1 MITIKLPIVN
11 TIDVTNYLKQYNNIV
26 RFSYNRRKE
35 NLTQS
40 EIEKLVKSKM
50 NNIDLMDAS
59 LIRAATDNSKNL
71 NTEDNV
77 VFGGKNNWTK
87 YNKGLITKEQYQN
100 NKLKPLIVRG
110 SKLDPKGNR
119 KFQLNMNNNEII
131 FKPNRKTK
139 ITLRIPNTK
148 HDKTLIKLQELCE
161 LGETYFTCGITNT
174 HVYITFDETIL
185 REEKY
190 FPINKR
196 TLSIDLNPNYISYV
210 ITDNNKVIHKEIIGL
225 SGLNK
230 AKTNKKKYE
239 DFEISKRIVNIAK
252 HYKVKHIIY
261 EKLNIQSSD
270 KGKGKWFNK
279 LVNNN
284 WRRSK
289 FISNLVKRCNIIG
302 ILTQEVIAN
311 YSSFIGQIENE
322 NEYDSIAAAI
332 ELSRRGNLYLEKYY
346 YKVDVEIVGQIIRVN
361 ERLSD
366 DLADRWKK
374 KLNYD
379 GILDTYKSLYDII
392 KNMKYSYRK
401 LFQFNWFS
409 LRLKSSKSLCYVYS

>member
-1 MITIKLPIVN
+1 MITIKLPVLNI
-11 TIDVTNYLKQYNNIV
+11 IDITNYLLQYNNIV

-40 EIEKLVKSKM
+40 QIEQLVKSKM
-50 NNIDLMDAS
+50 NNIDLMDS
-59 LIRAATDNSKNL
+59 SFIRAATDSSKNI
-71 NTEDNV
+71 NIEDNV
-77 VFGGKNNWTK
+77 IFGGKNNWTR

-100 NKLKPLIVRG
+100 NKLKPLTVRG
-110 SKLDPKGNR
+110 SKLDHKGNR

-131 FKPNRKTK
+131 FKPKKNTK
-139 ITLRIPNTK
+139 ITLRIPNTR

-161 LGETYFTCGITNT
+161 LKEAYFTCGITNNY
-174 HVYITFDETIL
+174 VYITFDETIL

-190 FPINKR
+190 VAIDKR

-210 ITDNNKVIHKEIIGL
+210 ITDKNMIIYKEIIGL
-225 SGLNK
+225 SELNK
-230 AKTNKKKYE
+230 AKTNKKKHE

-252 HYKVKHIIY
+252 HHKVKHIIY
-261 EKLNIQSSD
+261 EKLDIRSSD
-270 KGKGKWFNK
+270 KGKGKCFNK

-302 ILTQEVIAN
+302 IMTQEVIPE
-311 YSSFIGQIENE
+311 YSSFIGQIDNE

-332 ELSRRGNLYLEKYY
+332 ELGRRGNLYLDIYY
-346 YKVDVEIVGQIIRVN
+346 YKCKENIKGQIIRVN
-361 ERLSD
+361 EKISD
-366 DLADRWKK
+366 DLGDRWKK
-374 KLNYD
+374 KLNYE
-379 GILDTYKSLYDII
+379 GIFDTYKSLYDEI
-392 KNMKYSYRK
+392 KRLKYSYRQ

-409 LRLKSSKSLCYVYS
+409 LRLKSIKSLCYIYS

>member
-1 MITIKLPIVN
+1 MITIKLPVIN
-11 TIDVTNYLKQYNNIV
+11 IIDITNYLKQYNNIV

-35 NLTQS
+35 NLNQS

-50 NNIDLMDAS
+50 NNIELMDS
-59 LIRAATDNSKNL
+59 SFIKAATDNSKSL

-77 VFGGKNNWTK
+77 VFGGKSNWTR
-87 YNKGLITKEQYQN
+87 YNKNLITKEEYQV
-100 NKLKPLIVRG
+100 NKLKSLTVRG
-110 SKLDPKGNR
+110 SRLDHKGNR

-131 FKPNRKTK
+131 FKPNKKTK
-139 ITLRIPNTK
+139 ITLRIPNTR

-161 LGETYFTCGITNT
+161 LGETYFTCGVTNT
-174 HVYITFDETIL
+174 HVFITFDETIL

-190 FPINKR
+190 FPVNKR

-225 SGLNK
+225 SELNK
-230 AKTNKKKYE
+230 AKTNKKKHE

-261 EKLNIQSSD
+261 EKLSIQSSD

-284 WRRSK
+284 WRRSR

-311 YSSFIGQIENE
+311 YSSFIGQIDNE

-361 ERLSD
+361 EKLSD

-379 GILDTYKSLYDII
+379 GVLDTYKSLYDII
-392 KNMKYSYRK
+392 KNAKYSYRK

-409 LRLKSSKSLCYVYS
+409 LRLKSSKSLVYVYS

>member
-1 MITIKLPIVN
+1 MITIKLPILN
-11 TIDVTNYLKQYNNIV
+11 IIDITNYLLQYNNII

-59 LIRAATDNSKNL
+59 FIKAATDNSRNL

-77 VFGGKNNWTK
+77 VFGGKNNWTR
-87 YNKGLITKEQYQN
+87 YNKGLITKEEYKK
-100 NKLKPLIVRG
+100 NKLKPLTVRG
-110 SKLDPKGNR
+110 SKLDTKGNR
-119 KFQLNMNNNEII
+119 KFQLNMSNNEII
-131 FKPNRKTK
+131 FKPNKNTK
-139 ITLRIPNTK
+139 INMRIPNTR
-148 HDKTLIKLQELCE
+148 HDKVLIKLQELCE
-161 LGETYFTCGITNT
+161 LKETYFTCGITNNY
-174 HVYITFDETIL
+174 VYITFDETIL

-190 FPINKR
+190 EPIDKR

-210 ITDNNKVIHKEIIGL
+210 ITDNNKVIYKEIIGL
-225 SGLNK
+225 SKLNK
-230 AKTNKKKYE
+230 AKTNKKKHE
-239 DFEISKRIVNIAK
+239 DYEISKRIVNIAK
-252 HYKVKHIIY
+252 HHKVKHIIY
-261 EKLNIQSSD
+261 EKLDIRSSD

-289 FISNLVKRCNIIG
+289 FITNLVKRCNIIG
-302 ILTQEVIAN
+302 IMTQEVIAN
-311 YSSFIGQIENE
+311 YSSFIGQIDNE

-332 ELSRRGNLYLEKYY
+332 ELSRRGNLYLDIYY
-346 YKVDVEIVGQIIRVN
+346 YKCKAEIKGQIIRVN
-361 ERLSD
+361 ERISD

-379 GILDTYKSLYDII
+379 GIFDTYKSLYDEI
-392 KNMKYSYRK
+392 KRLKYSYRH

-409 LRLKSSKSLCYVYS
+409 LRLKSIKSLCYVYS

>member
-1 MITIKLPIVN
+1 MITIKLPVIN
-11 TIDVTNYLKQYNNIV
+11 TIDITNYLKQYNNIV

-35 NLTQS
+35 SLTQS
-40 EIEKLVKSKM
+40 QIEKLVKLKM
-50 NNIDLMDAS
+50 NNIDLMDS
-59 LIRAATDNSKNL
+59 SFIRSAVDNSKNL
-71 NTEDNV
+71 NIEDNV

-87 YNKGLITKEQYQN
+87 YNKGLITKEQYQS

-110 SKLDPKGNR
+110 ETGRGNR

-131 FKPNRKTK
+131 FKPNRNTK
-139 ITLRIPNTK
+139 ITLRIPNTR

-161 LGETYFTCGITNT
+161 LKETYFTCGITNNY
-174 HVYITFDETIL
+174 VYITFDETIL

-190 FPINKR
+190 ESIDRR

-210 ITDNNKVIHKEIIGL
+210 ITDNNKIIYKEIIGL
-225 SGLNK
+225 NQLNK
-230 AKTNKKKYE
+230 AKTNKKKHE
-239 DFEISKRIVNIAK
+239 DFEISKRIVNVAK

-261 EKLNIQSSD
+261 EKLDIQSSD

-289 FISNLVKRCNIIG
+289 FISNLAKRCNIIG

-311 YSSFIGQIENE
+311 YSSFIGQIDNE

-332 ELSRRGNLYLEKYY
+332 ELSRRGNLYLDKYY

-374 KLNYD
+374 KLNCE
-379 GILDTYKSLYDII
+379 GNLDTYKSLYDVI

-409 LRLKSSKSLCYVYS
+409 LRLKSSKSLVYVYS